1 MLARPL
7 PFKPVFSIFLTCRA
21 TVKKSKQMKKYTV
34 IILLFTGCSKSLVET
49 NKQFPLLQSTNKD
62 LQGGNWKTILTINK
76 NDFQPAAPLTA
87 TDPGYQKQL
96 DEVASLQQNMT
107 AEDREN
113 LNYWGAGAVL
123 RWNEIIRQLV
133 AKYNLA
139 PVNNPD
145 GTYPIPSAANPL
157 AYPFFPFANPPYAA
171 RAYAY
176 LSVAQYD
183 ALVTA
188 QYWKTQFNI
197 NPAYQRDS
205 RIKAML
211 PDNAVRSYPSSDAV
225 VLGASATVLKLLF
238 PGEINFI
245 DKQLAL
251 HKKARLQSG
260 IETAADLNAG
270 ETLGQQVAQVSIA
283 RARTDRAGTAIGIIN
298 GVDLWKEFEQSAIT
312 RNEVPWISQESP
324 KRPPMLPY
332 FGLVKP
338 FLFDSTTLVSQ
349 VRPGPPPST
358 NSSAFKQELEEV
370 RFYSKNP
377 SRERIAIV
385 HFWADGVGTYTPPGH
400 WNAIASEAFVELNWS
415 ELRWARAMALLN
427 MSLMDAAIACWDAKY
442 TYYNPRPSQV
452 DPTIKTLTGLPNF
465 PAYVSGHST
474 FSGAAA
480 EILGYLI
487 PDKKNLFWEMANE
500 ASLSRLYG
508 AIHYKSD
515 CTVGLTVGKK
525 VAGFAIQRAMSDGA
539 GQ

>member
-1 MLARPL
+1 MN
-7 PFKPVFSIFLTCRA
+7 KNIW
-21 TVKKSKQMKKYTV
+21 
-34 IILLFTGCSKSLVET
+34 IGILLLAGCSKSVLET
-49 NKQFPLLQSTNKD
+49 NKQFPLLQATNKD
-62 LQGGNWKTILTINK
+62 LQGGNWKTVMSFNK
-76 NDFQPAAPLTA
+76 ADFQPVAPLPS
-87 TDPGYQKQL
+87 TDPAYQKQL
-96 DEVASLQQNMT
+96 DEVASLQQSMS
-107 AEDREN
+107 AADKEN
-113 LNYWGAGAVL
+113 LQYWGAGAVL

-133 AKYNLA
+133 AKYNLP

-145 GTYPIPSAANPL
+145 GTYPIPAAANPL
-157 AYPFFPFANPPYAA
+157 AYPYFPFANPPYAA

-183 ALVTA
+183 ALVVA
-188 QYWKTQFNI
+188 YHWKDQYSI

-205 RIKAML
+205 RIKALL
-211 PDNAVRSYPSSDAV
+211 PDNAVKSYPSADAV
-225 VLGASATVLKLLF
+225 VFGASAAVLKLLF
-238 PGEINFI
+238 HGELDYI
-245 DKQLAL
+245 DQQVAL
-251 HKKARLQSG
+251 HRKARLQSG
-260 IETAADLNAG
+260 IETAADLTAG
-270 ETLGQQVAQVSIA
+270 EKLGQQVAQLSIA
-283 RARTDRAGTAIGIIN
+283 RARTDRAGAVIGISN
-298 GVDLWKEFEQSAIT
+298 GVNLWKEFEEAAIS

-332 FGLVKP
+332 FGRVKP
-338 FLFDSTTLVSQ
+338 LLFDSATLVTQ

-358 NSSAFKQELEEV
+358 NSEVCKKELEEV
-370 RFYSKNP
+370 KYYSKNP
-377 SRERIAIV
+377 TRERIAIV

-400 WNAIASEAFVELNWS
+400 WNALAAEAFVTKGWS
-415 ELRWARAMALLN
+415 EVRWARAMALLN

-480 EILGYLI
+480 EILGYLV
-487 PDKKNLFWEMANE
+487 PDKKTVFAEMAEE

-525 VAGFAIQRAMSDGA
+525 VAQFAIQRAITDGA